1 MYYLNT
7 YRVLLYICT
16 LIPKLEK
23 VILKMDSLGTKIRL
37 LRKKNGYSLR
47 QFGQMCN
54 LSHSYIS
61 DIENGRTNPSLQ
73 TLQIIAENLNTS
85 MSYLLGESSNQ
96 CFDKKQEDQNEKYY
110 TIQDYEILT
119 ILNKYPK
126 LKQYIY
132 ELKKAPTRKINVFLE
147 TWNFIQSIYD
157 NIEK

>member
-1 MYYLNT
+1 M
-7 YRVLLYICT
+7 R
-16 LIPKLEK
+16 
-23 VILKMDSLGTKIRL
+23 
-37 LRKKNGYSLR
+37 
-47 QFGQMCN
+47 N

-73 TLQIIAENLNTS
+73 TLQIISENLNTS